1 MDELLI
7 DEPAPH
13 VRRLLFNR
21 PQARNAMNAALRDAL
36 FTALMA
42 ARADDKVRALVIGGA
57 GGFFSAGGDLPS
69 MVGISAAAAL
79 ARMQDGHR
87 IVSLLWTYPK
97 PVVAAVERMAAGAGV
112 GVALLSDFVVMG
124 NGANLLFPFL
134 RLGLV
139 PDWGLSQT
147 VTRRAGLTRATR
159 IFLSGAPVG
168 ALDAVDAGLAD
179 IAIVDADVM
188 TRSTEEAQ
196 RLAALPLGAYARLKF
211 ALRNG
216 ALADPLDLARE
227 ANMQVECLIG
237 PEFVEGYRAF
247 SEKRAPIFTDI
258 LSANQNHQT

>member
-1 MDELLI
+1 MDEILT

-21 PQARNAMNAALRDAL
+21 PQARNAMNAELRDAL
-36 FTALMA
+36 FAALMA
-42 ARADDKVRALVIGGA
+42 ARTDDNVRALVIGGA

-69 MVGISAAAAL
+69 MVGIGAAAAL

-159 IFLSGAPVG
+159 LFLAGAPVG

-179 IAIVDADVM
+179 IAIEDAEVM
-188 TRSTEEAQ
+188 TKATAEAE
-196 RLAALPLGAYARLKF
+196 RLAALPLNAFARLKF

-216 ALADPLDLARE
+216 ALADPLGLADE
-227 ANMQVECLIG
+227 ARMQVECLNG
-237 PEFVEGYRAF
+237 AEFAEGYRAF
-247 SEKRAPIFTDI
+247 SEKRAPVFTEI
-258 LSANQNHQT
+258 VSANQKHRI